1 MQSWKDRVTTL
12 MEFPEQVG
20 LHFYTPGQGPMA
32 WGKGPLGTNPALVLR
47 SLRPEG
53 LTEVQAW
60 GSLVLSSI
68 DVWLPHHLSP
78 LGAVGIL
85 QTPSWRLPLL

>member
-1 MQSWKDRVTTL
+1 MQSWKDRVTIL

-32 WGKGPLGTNPALVLR
+32 WGKPNPALVLH

-68 DVWLPHHLSP
+68 DVWLSHHLSP

-85 QTPSWRLPLL
+85 QMLSWRLPLL